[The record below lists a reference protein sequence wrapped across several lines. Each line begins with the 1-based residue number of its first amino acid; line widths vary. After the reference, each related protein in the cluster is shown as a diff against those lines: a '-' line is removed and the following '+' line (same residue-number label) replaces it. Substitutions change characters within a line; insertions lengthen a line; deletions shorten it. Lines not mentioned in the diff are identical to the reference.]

1 MIVIS
6 LHEIAETHRH
16 LHEHLPKLAPES
28 NDPLR
33 VILADLGTP
42 PAADTSD
49 DDREVQL
56 VLTNRFAE
64 KMEAEISAATSLY
77 VETKELV
84 ISALRVIPITDG
96 DDINL
101 LSILKA
107 GKKHAKLKSNTA
119 LETQISKILDNLK
132 NLEGEGSVTK
142 DDNYAEFLRE
152 IALEVANRAAVR
164 EQQKKEIKRLT
175 TTRQNLKEHQDYL
188 NSQLQQ
194 YENYLQD
201 CRAKQAP
208 SGKSK
213 KSKKMFDKDG
223 HLIEESK
230 AMGPFKFSHSKLTDM
245 GVLLESEVPQIM
257 RKKTD
262 FYISSDQPGEYKVV
276 CNIAGKEAGTEMI
289 ELDTLLELHEN
300 GGKRVE
306 LEYCVLDVP
315 MTIHLLNKYFLL
327 AKK

>member
-1 MIVIS
+1 
-6 LHEIAETHRH
+6 
-16 LHEHLPKLAPES
+16 
-28 NDPLR
+28 
-33 VILADLGTP
+33 
-42 PAADTSD
+42 
-49 DDREVQL
+49 
-56 VLTNRFAE
+56 
-64 KMEAEISAATSLY
+64 
-77 VETKELV
+77 
-84 ISALRVIPITDG
+84 
-96 DDINL
+96 
-101 LSILKA
+101 
-107 GKKHAKLKSNTA
+107 
-119 LETQISKILDNLK
+119 
-132 NLEGEGSVTK
+132 VTK

-262 FYISSDQPGEYKVV
+262 FLISSDQPGEYKVV

-306 LEYCVLDVP
+306 LDNCVLDVP